1 MECWR
6 LRGRGWRRGESR
18 ARKAGR
24 RGPIMGR
31 NVGSSSV
38 QVARGI
44 GGGFVRSTAFEVL
57 SRAGFVARGL
67 IYGVSYRRI

>member
-1 MECWR
+1 
-6 LRGRGWRRGESR
+6 
-18 ARKAGR
+18 
-24 RGPIMGR
+24 MGR